1 MLFLGSVNDLS
12 LFQYDDE
19 LSFKNFTDPEFVPMF
34 TDEVDTGK
42 LNEAKQK
49 CGSNSSKACI
59 ADYLATGDIAL
70 AEISGEKEQVSKSDI
85 KIIGKRKNSFL

>member
-1 MLFLGSVNDLS
+1 MNDAS

-19 LSFKNFTDPEFVPMF
+19 LTFKNFSHPEFVPMF

-42 LNEAKQK
+42 LNEAKHK

-59 ADYLATGDIAL
+59 SDYLATGDIAL
-70 AEISGEKEQVSKSDI
+70 AEISGKKDQVSKADI
-85 KIIGKRKNSFL
+85 KIIGKS